1 MMSLFVNR
9 VPVISFAIVSLLV
22 SVCSVAQTQPVSVS
36 FADLEKN
43 ITELTRDNFIKNKQA
58 VSSVSKLQGKNRAQ
72 IRNVKLT
79 ENKQTARFA
88 TNSGGY
94 EFNIFTA
101 ESRLITD
108 DDEDGFY
115 QGFSITFDADYLRY
129 DEYDQ
134 ANVYA
139 ELYLRKKNGPWL
151 HYYTTES
158 FVIHSDSTDDAFEV
172 VTSLLE
178 GYNTEYYDVLI
189 DLYEVGYSDIVATYS
204 SDDTNALY
212 ALPLESAD
220 YDFYEIIEEVYVEEG
235 GSFAVLLLLT
245 LLVLTVRQVRKS

>member
-139 ELYLRKKNGPWL
+139 ELYLRKNNGPWL

-245 LLVLTVRQVRKS
+245 LLILTVRQVRKS